1 MQNPI
6 PHDDTSS
13 REDNNH
19 IEREST
25 ADVGKK
31 GKCMRLKE
39 ITLMTLFGMENNLS
53 SGNLI
58 CIVTTRNVTRR
69 SGRKYLKELFWKVL
83 FLLRL
88 LLELDT
94 HSLMI
99 HELIYKKV
107 PYQ

>member
-69 SGRKYLKELFWKVL
+69 SGRKYLKEL
-83 FLLRL
+83 
-88 LLELDT
+88 DT